1 MCIKHFDSI
10 KSNSL
15 KVALYDVTRRKT
27 VKEFTLRDRPSCLA
41 TNLNDTFIAAGCKT
55 GSVYLL
61 NSVTN
66 KVGSPMSCGNDEVS
80 SLRYSTVAARV
91 SLLAASSLSGAVTFF
106 DCNTDSV
113 VKSFMEHSAPC
124 TGVAFSP
131 INGSLV
137 LSCGLDKK
145 CVFYDIDTKRAVKQF
160 IRTDYPLTAV
170 ELISDGRT
178 VVLGT
183 SQGKVLFYDLRNF
196 SRPLH
201 TIEAHSGAAIRGILC
216 QPTQGNLS
224 LKLPSS
230 MKSTRSKSK
239 LSTLPL
245 AAASARS
252 SENKSNSVPNS
263 MENSKE
269 NLSPPPIV
277 YDFNSPS
284 VDVMVGNKRDSFSS
298 QVFSPLR
305 NTDAS
310 PALSARSN
318 GSVGPVSSS
327 AHNRKFS

>member
-1 MCIKHFDSI
+1 M
-10 KSNSL
+10 
-15 KVALYDVTRRKT
+15 KVALYDVTRRKAA
-27 VKEFTLRDRPSCLA
+27 KEFTLKNRPTCLA
-41 TNLNDTFIAAGCKT
+41 TNLNDSYIAAGCKN

-66 KVGSPMSCGNDEVS
+66 NVGSPISCGSDEVS

-91 SLLAASSLSGAVTFF
+91 SLLAASSLSGAVTFL

-113 VKSFMEHSAPC
+113 VKSFAEHSAPC

-160 IRTDYPLTAV
+160 IRTDFPLTAV

-178 VVLGT
+178 VLLGT

-201 TIEAHSGAAIRGILC
+201 TIEAHPGAAIRGILC
-216 QPTQGNLS
+216 QPTHGNSS
-224 LKLPSS
+224 LRLPSTT
-230 MKSTRSKSK
+230 KATRSRSK
-239 LSTLPL
+239 LSTHPL
-245 AAASARS
+245 AAASAKS
-252 SENKSNSVPNS
+252 SEMIPKSVPTS

-277 YDFNSPS
+277 NDVYSPS
-284 VDVMVGNKRDSFSS
+284 LDPMAGNKRDSISS

-305 NTDAS
+305 NTGVS
-310 PALSARSN
+310 PSLSVRSN
-318 GSVGPVSSS
+318 GSVGPIASS
-327 AHNRKFS
+327 AHTR

>member
-1 MCIKHFDSI
+1 MLT
-10 KSNSL
+10 SL

-27 VKEFTLRDRPSCLA
+27 VKEFTLRDRPTCLA
-41 TNLNDTFIAAGCKT
+41 TNLNDSFIAAGCKT

-66 KVGSPMSCGNDEVS
+66 KVGSPMSCGSDQVS

-113 VKSFMEHSAPC
+113 VKNFTEHSAPC

-196 SRPLH
+196 SRALY
-201 TIEAHSGAAIRGILC
+201 TIEAHPGAAIRGILC
-216 QPTQGNLS
+216 QPTHGNNSS
-224 LKLPSS
+224 LKLPST
-230 MKSTRSKSK
+230 MKSARSRSK

-245 AAASARS
+245 AAASAKS

-263 MENSKE
+263 MEISKE

-277 YDFNSPS
+277 QDFNSPS
-284 VDVMVGNKRDSFSS
+284 LDVMVSNRRDSFSS

-310 PALSARSN
+310 PLSVRSN
-318 GSVGPVSSS
+318 GSLGPVASS